1 MTYATPI
8 QSGQVKIDAV
18 LVGGPSDMLPSRRIF
33 HGLALDTV
41 TVIYHWS
48 ARTEVAE

>member
-1 MTYATPI
+1 MTHATPI
-8 QSGQVKIDAV
+8 QSGQMTIDA
-18 LVGGPSDMLPSRRIF
+18 
-33 HGLALDTV
+33 V